1 MDDDGFPLVV
11 ERLMR
16 ERGTGTR
23 KLARQLNHDP
33 SYLSRVL
40 RGLSPCGPKMA
51 RQIDD
56 ALQAGGL
63 VTEAAARIPQKPRND
78 GGPVAPELVGYFRG
92 QLAGH
97 YTADMYLGPLHLI
110 PTVQVQAELITQL
123 AAAADA
129 PVRRGLLDTG
139 TAYAALL
146 GWLCQDAGDL
156 AASARWRDV
165 TLSLAHRSGD
175 PQLIS
180 YALTNKA
187 MLAVDQGDG
196 RAVVDFAQAA
206 QADGRRLSA
215 KARVL
220 AVQHAA
226 HGHAMLGDR
235 LAADRL
241 LDAADALT
249 SRVEDEYLWG
259 NACRR
264 TPHYVE
270 VQRATCYGRTG
281 RARDAADAVALWDE
295 ILDAMPQSA
304 RRDNAVFRARQ
315 AAVLAVVPDPERA
328 VAMAREAASAVT
340 ATGSARLRRELKA
353 VPARA
358 RSWARTPA
366 GRELRAVVAA
376 VS

>member
-1 MDDDGFPLVV
+1 MDDDFPAVV

-23 KLARQLNHDP
+23 QLARELSYDP

-40 RGLSPCGPKMA
+40 RGLSPCGPKVA
-51 RQIDD
+51 HRIDD

-63 VTEAAARIPQKPRND
+63 VIDAAVRRPEKPRND

-97 YTADMYLGPLHLI
+97 YTADMYLGPRHLI
-110 PTVQVQAELITQL
+110 PTVAVQAELITQL
-123 AAAADA
+123 ASAADA
-129 PVRRGLLDTG
+129 PVRKGLLDTG

-156 AASARWRDV
+156 PASARWRDV

-175 PQLIS
+175 QQLIS

-187 MLAVDQGDG
+187 MLALDQDDG
-196 RAVVDFAQAA
+196 RAVVDYAQAA
-206 QADGRRLSA
+206 RADRRALSA
-215 KARVL
+215 KALVL
-220 AVQHAA
+220 AMQHEA

-235 LAADRL
+235 RSADKL

-249 SRVEDEYLWG
+249 GRVDDDHLWG

-281 RARDAADAVALWDE
+281 KAADAADAAALWDD
-295 ILDAMPQSA
+295 ILDSMPGSA
-304 RRDNAVFRARQ
+304 RRDNAVFHARQ
-315 AAVLAVVPDPERA
+315 AAALAVVPDPERA
-328 VAMAREAASAVT
+328 VAIARQAASAV
-340 ATGSARLRRELKA
+340 APTGSARLRRELKA
-353 VPARA
+353 IPARA
-358 RSWARTPA
+358 RSWSRTPA

-376 VS
+376 VA